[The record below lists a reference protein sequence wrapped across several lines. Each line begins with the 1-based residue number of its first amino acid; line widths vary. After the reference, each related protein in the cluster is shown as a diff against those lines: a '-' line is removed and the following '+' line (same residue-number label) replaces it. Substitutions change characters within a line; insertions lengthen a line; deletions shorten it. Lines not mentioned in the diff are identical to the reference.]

1 MLELS
6 RLQAK
11 DRATLLKNS
20 FDISE
25 QLRLTLI
32 TFADKIDQKHL
43 EVVFNVPEEAIKVLG
58 DVDAITQVIYNLL
71 DNAIKFSRENSPLTI
86 SLWKDSKKAPDAA
99 RVMKITAA
107 DLYERGLIEQ
117 VIPEQEPATI
127 ETMPVLAEY
136 IRQSMTAFFERY
148 GGKTKEEI
156 RESRYQR
163 FRNM

>member
-86 SLWKDSKKAPDAA
+86 SLWKDSKKAYVSI
-99 RVMKITAA
+99 RNSGST
-107 DLYERGLIEQ
+107 
-117 VIPEQEPATI
+117 IPEAEIPLLFDRFHKSDRSRSQDRDGVGLGVTDFVF
-127 ETMPVLAEY
+127 TLAL
-136 IRQSMTAFFERY
+136 
-148 GGKTKEEI
+148 KP
-156 RESRYQR
+156 
-163 FRNM
+163 